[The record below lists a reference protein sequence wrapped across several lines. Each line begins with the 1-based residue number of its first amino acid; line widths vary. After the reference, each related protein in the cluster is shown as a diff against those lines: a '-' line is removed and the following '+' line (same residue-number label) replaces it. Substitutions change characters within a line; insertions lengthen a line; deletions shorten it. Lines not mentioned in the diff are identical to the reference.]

1 MNQHL
6 DAALNLTKGSTI
18 WLSHMSEKSVWLFI
32 FILLYA
38 AYCFFWGVRGSR
50 YNSDNPENYY
60 LANRSISSWVFFF
73 AATAATFA
81 GLTVISQASL
91 IYHDGFQYVGTAF
104 IAITVP
110 LGSIFFFKRQW
121 MLSRKFGYITPGEM
135 YYDYYKSNAIRIIS
149 VLVTFFFAVP
159 LLAVLFGATGY
170 LVNILTGEYV
180 SRELGMWVISTIV
193 LFYVTRGG
201 FKSIFSVGVVQSWL
215 YFLTV
220 IILGLITYSLIGDF
234 ESFGKS
240 LAKIAS
246 SKVSFWG
253 NTNGYGGGDYNG
265 YFALPGVIQWVA
277 GLGKNEAI
285 GGPWT
290 AMMIFTFT
298 ISFMG
303 IILSPSF
310 SMLSYTAKHPKVFSY
325 YQIWGSAVVV
335 GLLLFIFTT
344 FQGIGASLLG
354 ANAEINSS
362 GLSIDKLL
370 PEISNNDH
378 SSIVYHI
385 MNLMDNHA
393 LWLTGLL
400 AVGLIAALQSTAASL
415 LMTSGSIITRD
426 FYKAYVDQNM
436 NWEKERRAARIIMML
451 IFLASLYLAT
461 FAKPAM
467 IIFSGISISIAFQF
481 LIVLLGLVWFPWI
494 TRGAAISGIIIGII
508 IVILTETIGQQI
520 SGNRL
525 PWGRWPLTIHSG
537 VWGLLF
543 NVFIC
548 FSVSAF
554 SSIIKMDND
563 RDYRQKFHNFLDENM
578 GLHPSRTKLR
588 SFAYVI
594 ALIWLFFG
602 VGPGQVLGNNFFG
615 APDAG
620 YDSWI
625 LKIPSLWGYQLIW
638 WFFGIGLIWFLASKM
653 DLSTLPNRPIQSGD
667 LYKNPDEVSGEKNY
681 LDNLGTG
688 YGWIL
693 ILIGLAIFSIIFYV
707 YYV

>member
-1 MNQHL
+1 
-6 DAALNLTKGSTI
+6 
-18 WLSHMSEKSVWLFI
+18 MSEKSVWLFL

-38 AYCFFWGVRGSR
+38 AFCFFWGVRGSKF
-50 YNSDNPENYY
+50 NSENPDKYY
-60 LANRSISSWVFFF
+60 LADKKVSSWVFFF

-81 GLTVISQASL
+81 GLTIISQSSL
-91 IYHDGFQYVGTAF
+91 IFNDGFQYVGTAF

-110 LGSIFFFKRQW
+110 LGSLFFFKRQW

-135 YYDYYKSNAIRIIS
+135 YFDYYKSDTLRIIT
-149 VLVTFFFAVP
+149 VLVTFFVAIP
-159 LLAVLFGATGY
+159 LLAVFFGATGF
-170 LVNILTGEYV
+170 LVNVLSDGYI
-180 SRELGMWVISTIV
+180 SRDLGMWVISTIV

-201 FKSIFSVGVVQSWL
+201 FKSVVSVGVVQSWL
-215 YFLTV
+215 YFITV
-220 IILGLITYSLIGDF
+220 IILGLIIYYFVGNF
-234 ESFGKS
+234 EIFGQALSK
-240 LAKIAS
+240 LAS
-246 SKVSFWG
+246 SSISNWG

-265 YFALPGVIQWVA
+265 YFALPGVIQWVG
-277 GLGKNEAI
+277 GLGKNSAV

-298 ISFMG
+298 LSFMG
-303 IILSPSF
+303 VVLSPSF
-310 SMLSYTAKHPKVFSY
+310 SMWSYSAKHPKVFSY
-325 YQIWGSAVVV
+325 YQVWGSAVAI
-335 GLLLFIFTT
+335 GFILFIFSTY
-344 FQGIGASLLG
+344 QGIGASLLG
-354 ANAEINSS
+354 ANSEINNS
-362 GLSIDKLL
+362 GLSINTVL
-370 PEISNNDH
+370 PELSQKDH
-378 SSIVYHI
+378 TLLIYNI
-385 MNLMDNHA
+385 INLMDNSA

-400 AVGLIAALQSTAASL
+400 AVGVIAAIQSTSAAF

-426 FYKAYVDQNM
+426 LYKTYVNK
-436 NWEKERRAARIIMML
+436 NITWKNELVAVRLITML

-467 IIFSGISISIAFQF
+467 VIFSGISISIAFQF

-537 VWGLLF
+537 VWGLIF

-554 SSIIKMDND
+554 SALAKIDMD
-563 RDYRQKFHNFLDENM
+563 REHRQKFHDFLNDHM

-602 VGPGQVLGNNFFG
+602 AGPGQVLGNNFFG
-615 APDAG
+615 DPGGG
-620 YDSWI
+620 YEAWI
-625 LKIPSLWGYQLIW
+625 LKIPSIWGYQLIW

-653 DLSTLPNRPIQSGD
+653 DLSTLPNRPIQAND
-667 LYKNPDEVSGEKNY
+667 LHKQPDEVIGEVNY
-681 LDNLGTG
+681 IDKLGTG

-693 ILIGLAIFSIIFYV
+693 ILIGIAILTIIFYV
-707 YYV
+707 YFV

>member
-1 MNQHL
+1 
-6 DAALNLTKGSTI
+6 
-18 WLSHMSEKSVWLFI
+18 MSEKSVWLFI

-135 YYDYYKSNAIRIIS
+135 YYDYYKSDAIRIIS

-180 SRELGMWVISTIV
+180 SRELGMWVISTII

-362 GLSIDKLL
+362 GFSIDKLL
-370 PEISNNDH
+370 PEISNSDH

-385 MNLMDNHA
+385 MNLMDKHA

-554 SSIIKMDND
+554 SSIIKMDDD
-563 RDYRQKFHNFLDENM
+563 RDYRQKFHNFLNENM

-667 LYKNPDEVSGEKNY
+667 LYKNPDEVSEEKNY

>member
-1 MNQHL
+1 
-6 DAALNLTKGSTI
+6 
-18 WLSHMSEKSVWLFI
+18 MSEKSVWLFL

-38 AYCFFWGVRGSR
+38 AFCFFWGVRGSKF
-50 YNSDNPENYY
+50 NSENPQKYY
-60 LANRSISSWVFFF
+60 LADKNVSSWVFFF

-81 GLTVISQASL
+81 GLTIISQTSL
-91 IYHDGFQYVGTAF
+91 IYNDGFQYVGTAF

-135 YYDYYKSNAIRIIS
+135 YYDYYKSDTLRIIT
-149 VLVTFFFAVP
+149 VLVTFFVAIP
-159 LLAVLFGATGY
+159 LLAVFFGATGF
-170 LVNILTGEYV
+170 LVNILSDGYI
-180 SRELGMWVISTIV
+180 SRDLGMWVISTIV

-201 FKSIFSVGVVQSWL
+201 FKSVVSVGVVQSWL

-220 IILGLITYSLIGDF
+220 IILGLIIYFFVGNF
-234 ESFGKS
+234 ETFGRALS
-240 LAKIAS
+240 KIATTPIS
-246 SKVSFWG
+246 NWG
-253 NTNGYGGGDYNG
+253 NTQGYGGGDFNG

-277 GLGKNEAI
+277 GLGKNPAV

-290 AMMIFTFT
+290 AMMIFTFA

-303 IILSPSF
+303 VVLSPSF
-310 SMLSYTAKHPKVFSY
+310 SMWSYTAKHPKVFSY

-335 GLLLFIFTT
+335 GILLFVFATY
-344 FQGIGASLLG
+344 QGVGASLLG
-354 ANAEINSS
+354 ANSEINSS
-362 GLSIDKLL
+362 GLSINKIL
-370 PEISNNDH
+370 PEVSSEDH
-378 SSIVYHI
+378 SLLIYQI
-385 MNLMDNHA
+385 INLMDNSA
-393 LWLTGLL
+393 LWVTGLL
-400 AVGLIAALQSTAASL
+400 AVGIIAAIQSTAAAFL
-415 LMTSGSIITRD
+415 ITSGGIITRD
-426 FYKAYVDQNM
+426 LYKTYVNK
-436 NWEKERRAARIIMML
+436 NISWENELVAVRIITML
-451 IFLASLYLAT
+451 IFLAALYLAT

-467 IIFSGISISIAFQF
+467 VIFSGISISIAFQF
-481 LIVLLGLVWFPWI
+481 LIVLLGLIWFPWI

-554 SSIIKMDND
+554 SSLTKIDSD
-563 RDYRQKFHNFLDENM
+563 RNHRQKYHDFLNDHM

-602 VGPGQVLGNNFFG
+602 AGPGQVLGNSFFG
-615 APDAG
+615 EPSAG
-620 YDSWI
+620 YEEWI

-653 DLSTLPNRPIQSGD
+653 DLSTLPNKPIQAND
-667 LYKNPDEVSGEKNY
+667 LYKSPDEISGEVNY
-681 LDNLGTG
+681 IDKLGTG

-693 ILIGLAIFSIIFYV
+693 ILIGMAIFAIIFYV
-707 YYV
+707 YFV

>member
-81 GLTVISQASL
+81 GLTVISQTSL

-135 YYDYYKSNAIRIIS
+135 YYDYYKSDAIRIIS

-378 SSIVYHI
+378 SSIIYHI

-436 NWEKERRAARIIMML
+436 NWEKERRAAQIIMML

>member
-1 MNQHL
+1 
-6 DAALNLTKGSTI
+6 
-18 WLSHMSEKSVWLFI
+18 MSEKSVWLFL

-38 AYCFFWGVRGSR
+38 AFCFFWGVRGSKF
-50 YNSDNPENYY
+50 NSENPDKYY
-60 LANRSISSWVFFF
+60 LADKKVSSWVFFF
-73 AATAATFA
+73 AATTATFA
-81 GLTVISQASL
+81 GLTIISQSSL
-91 IYHDGFQYVGTAF
+91 IFNDGFQYVGTAF

-110 LGSIFFFKRQW
+110 LGSLFFFKRQW

-135 YYDYYKSNAIRIIS
+135 YFDYYKSDTLRIIT
-149 VLVTFFFAVP
+149 VLVTFFVAIP
-159 LLAVLFGATGY
+159 LLAVFFGATGF
-170 LVNILTGEYV
+170 LVNVLSDGYI
-180 SRELGMWVISTIV
+180 SRDLGMWVISTIV

-201 FKSIFSVGVVQSWL
+201 FKSVVSVGVVQSWL
-215 YFLTV
+215 YFITV
-220 IILGLITYSLIGDF
+220 IILGLIIYYFVGNF
-234 ESFGKS
+234 EVFGQALSK
-240 LAKIAS
+240 LAS
-246 SKVSFWG
+246 SSISNWG

-265 YFALPGVIQWVA
+265 YFALPGVIQWVG
-277 GLGKNEAI
+277 GLGKNSAV

-298 ISFMG
+298 LSFMG
-303 IILSPSF
+303 VVLSPSF
-310 SMLSYTAKHPKVFSY
+310 SMWSYSAKHPKVFSY
-325 YQIWGSAVVV
+325 YQVWGSAVAI
-335 GLLLFIFTT
+335 GFILFIFSTY
-344 FQGIGASLLG
+344 QGIGASLLG
-354 ANAEINSS
+354 ANSEINNS
-362 GLSIDKLL
+362 GLSINTVL
-370 PEISNNDH
+370 PELSQKNHTLLIYN
-378 SSIVYHI
+378 IV
-385 MNLMDNHA
+385 NLMDNSA

-400 AVGLIAALQSTAASL
+400 AVGVIAAIQSTSAAF

-426 FYKAYVDQNM
+426 LYKTYVNK
-436 NWEKERRAARIIMML
+436 NITWKNELVAVRLITML

-467 IIFSGISISIAFQF
+467 VIFSGISISIAFQF

-537 VWGLLF
+537 VWGLIF

-554 SSIIKMDND
+554 SVLAKIDTD
-563 RDYRQKFHNFLDENM
+563 REHRQKFHDFLNDHM

-602 VGPGQVLGNNFFG
+602 AGPGQVLGNNFFG
-615 APDAG
+615 DPGGG
-620 YDSWI
+620 YEAWI
-625 LKIPSLWGYQLIW
+625 LKIPSIWGYQLIW

-653 DLSTLPNRPIQSGD
+653 DLSTLPNRPIQAND
-667 LYKNPDEVSGEKNY
+667 LHKQPDEVLGEVNY
-681 LDNLGTG
+681 IDKLGTG

-693 ILIGLAIFSIIFYV
+693 ILIGIAIFTIIFYV
-707 YYV
+707 YFV

>member
-1 MNQHL
+1 
-6 DAALNLTKGSTI
+6 
-18 WLSHMSEKSVWLFI
+18 MSEKSVWLFI

-60 LANRSISSWVFFF
+60 LANRNISSWVFFF

-81 GLTVISQASL
+81 GLTVVSQTSL

-135 YYDYYKSNAIRIIS
+135 YYDYYQSDTIRIIS

-220 IILGLITYSLIGDF
+220 IILGLITYSFIGDI
-234 ESFGKS
+234 EIFGKS

-246 SKVSFWG
+246 SKISFWG
-253 NTNGYGGGDYNG
+253 NTNGYGGGDYNS

-277 GLGKNEAI
+277 GLGKNEAV

-354 ANAEINSS
+354 ANAEVNSN
-362 GLSIDKLL
+362 GFSIDKLL
-370 PEISNNDH
+370 PVISNSDH

-426 FYKAYVDQNM
+426 FYKAYVNQNM
-436 NWEKERRAARIIMML
+436 SWEKERRAARIIMML
-451 IFLASLYLAT
+451 IFLGSLYLAT

-537 VWGLLF
+537 IWGLLF

-554 SSIIKMDND
+554 SSIIKIDND
-563 RDYRQKFHNFLDENM
+563 RDYRQKFHNFLNENM

-594 ALIWLFFG
+594 TLIWLFFG

-667 LYKNPDEVSGEKNY
+667 LYKHPDEVSGEKNY

>member
-1 MNQHL
+1 
-6 DAALNLTKGSTI
+6 
-18 WLSHMSEKSVWLFI
+18 MSEKSVWLFL

-38 AYCFFWGVRGSR
+38 AFCFFWGVRGSKF
-50 YNSDNPENYY
+50 NSENPQKYY
-60 LANRSISSWVFFF
+60 LADKNVSSWVFFF

-81 GLTVISQASL
+81 GLTIISQTSL
-91 IYHDGFQYVGTAF
+91 IYNDGFQYVGTAF

-135 YYDYYKSNAIRIIS
+135 YYDYYKSDTLRIIT
-149 VLVTFFFAVP
+149 VLVTFFVAIP
-159 LLAVLFGATGY
+159 LLAVFFGATGF
-170 LVNILTGEYV
+170 LVNILSDGYI
-180 SRELGMWVISTIV
+180 SRDLGMWVISTIV

-201 FKSIFSVGVVQSWL
+201 FKSVVSVGVVQSWL

-220 IILGLITYSLIGDF
+220 IILGLIIYFFVGNF
-234 ESFGKS
+234 ETFGRALS
-240 LAKIAS
+240 KIATTPIS
-246 SKVSFWG
+246 NWG
-253 NTNGYGGGDYNG
+253 NTQGYGGGDFNG

-277 GLGKNEAI
+277 GLGKNPAV

-290 AMMIFTFT
+290 AMMIFTFA

-303 IILSPSF
+303 VVLSPSF
-310 SMLSYTAKHPKVFSY
+310 SMWSYTAKHPKVFSY

-335 GLLLFIFTT
+335 GILLFVFATY
-344 FQGIGASLLG
+344 QGVGASLLG
-354 ANAEINSS
+354 ANSEINSS
-362 GLSIDKLL
+362 GLSINKIL
-370 PEISNNDH
+370 PEVSSEDH
-378 SSIVYHI
+378 SLLIYQI
-385 MNLMDNHA
+385 INLMDNSA
-393 LWLTGLL
+393 LWVTGLL
-400 AVGLIAALQSTAASL
+400 AVGVIAAIQSTAAAFL
-415 LMTSGSIITRD
+415 ITSGGIITRD
-426 FYKAYVDQNM
+426 LYKTYVNK
-436 NWEKERRAARIIMML
+436 NISWENELVAVRIITML
-451 IFLASLYLAT
+451 IFLAALYLAT

-467 IIFSGISISIAFQF
+467 VIFSGISISIAFQF
-481 LIVLLGLVWFPWI
+481 LIVLLGLIWFPWI

-554 SSIIKMDND
+554 SSLTKIDSD
-563 RDYRQKFHNFLDENM
+563 RNHRQKYHDFLNDHM

-602 VGPGQVLGNNFFG
+602 AGPGQVLGNSFFG
-615 APDAG
+615 EPSAG
-620 YDSWI
+620 YEEWI

-653 DLSTLPNRPIQSGD
+653 DLSTLPNKPIQAND
-667 LYKNPDEVSGEKNY
+667 LYKSPDEISGEVNY
-681 LDNLGTG
+681 IDKLGTG

-693 ILIGLAIFSIIFYV
+693 ILIGIAIFAIIFYV
-707 YYV
+707 YFV

>member
-1 MNQHL
+1 
-6 DAALNLTKGSTI
+6 
-18 WLSHMSEKSVWLFI
+18 MSEKSVWLFL

-38 AYCFFWGVRGSR
+38 AFCFFWGVRGSKF
-50 YNSDNPENYY
+50 NPEDPQKYY
-60 LANRSISSWVFFF
+60 LADKNVSSWVFFF
-73 AATAATFA
+73 AATTATFA
-81 GLTVISQASL
+81 GLTIISQTSL
-91 IYHDGFQYVGTAF
+91 IYNDGFQYVGTAF

-135 YYDYYKSNAIRIIS
+135 YYDYYKSDTLRIIT
-149 VLVTFFFAVP
+149 VLVTFFVAIP
-159 LLAVLFGATGY
+159 LLAVFFGATGF
-170 LVNILTGEYV
+170 LVNILSDGYI
-180 SRELGMWVISTIV
+180 SRDLGMWVISTIV

-201 FKSIFSVGVVQSWL
+201 FKSVVSVGVVQSWL

-220 IILGLITYSLIGDF
+220 IVLGLIIYFFVGNF
-234 ESFGKS
+234 ETFGRALS
-240 LAKIAS
+240 KIATTPIS
-246 SKVSFWG
+246 NWG
-253 NTNGYGGGDYNG
+253 NTQGYGGGDFNG

-277 GLGKNEAI
+277 GLGKNPAV

-290 AMMIFTFT
+290 AMMIFTFA

-303 IILSPSF
+303 VVLSPSF
-310 SMLSYTAKHPKVFSY
+310 SMWSYTAKHPKVFSY

-335 GLLLFIFTT
+335 GILLFVFATY
-344 FQGIGASLLG
+344 QGIGASLLG
-354 ANAEINSS
+354 ANSEINSS
-362 GLSIDKLL
+362 GLSINKIL
-370 PEISNNDH
+370 PEVSSEDH
-378 SSIVYHI
+378 SLLIYQI
-385 MNLMDNHA
+385 INLMDNSA
-393 LWLTGLL
+393 LWVTGLL
-400 AVGLIAALQSTAASL
+400 AVGVIAAIQSTAAAFL
-415 LMTSGSIITRD
+415 ITSGGIITRD
-426 FYKAYVDQNM
+426 LYKTYVNK
-436 NWEKERRAARIIMML
+436 NISWENQLVAVRIITML
-451 IFLASLYLAT
+451 IFLAALYLAT

-467 IIFSGISISIAFQF
+467 VIFSGISISIAFQF
-481 LIVLLGLVWFPWI
+481 LIVLLGLIWFPWI

-554 SSIIKMDND
+554 SSLTKIDSD
-563 RDYRQKFHNFLDENM
+563 RNHRQKYHDFLNDHM

-602 VGPGQVLGNNFFG
+602 AGPGQVLGNSFFG
-615 APDAG
+615 EPSAG
-620 YDSWI
+620 YEEWI

-653 DLSTLPNRPIQSGD
+653 DLSTLPNKPIQAND
-667 LYKNPDEVSGEKNY
+667 LYKTPDEISGEINY
-681 LDNLGTG
+681 IDKLGTG

-693 ILIGLAIFSIIFYV
+693 ILIGMAIFAIIFYV
-707 YYV
+707 YFV

>member
-1 MNQHL
+1 
-6 DAALNLTKGSTI
+6 
-18 WLSHMSEKSVWLFI
+18 MSEKSVWLFI

-135 YYDYYKSNAIRIIS
+135 YYDYYKSDAIRIIS

-180 SRELGMWVISTIV
+180 SRELGMWVISTII

-362 GLSIDKLL
+362 GFFIDKLL
-370 PEISNNDH
+370 PEISNSDH

-393 LWLTGLL
+393 LWLTSLL

-554 SSIIKMDND
+554 SSIIKMDDD
-563 RDYRQKFHNFLDENM
+563 REYRQKFHNFLDENM

>member
-1 MNQHL
+1 
-6 DAALNLTKGSTI
+6 
-18 WLSHMSEKSVWLFI
+18 MSEKSVWLFL

-38 AYCFFWGVRGSR
+38 AFCFFWGVRGSKF
-50 YNSDNPENYY
+50 NSENPDKYY
-60 LANRSISSWVFFF
+60 LADKKVSSWVFFF

-81 GLTVISQASL
+81 GLTIISQSSL
-91 IYHDGFQYVGTAF
+91 IFNDGFQYVGTAF

-110 LGSIFFFKRQW
+110 LGSLFFFKRQW

-135 YYDYYKSNAIRIIS
+135 YFDYYKSDTLRIIT
-149 VLVTFFFAVP
+149 VLVTFFVAIP
-159 LLAVLFGATGY
+159 LLAVFFGATGF
-170 LVNILTGEYV
+170 LVNVLSDGYI
-180 SRELGMWVISTIV
+180 SRDLGMWVISTIV

-201 FKSIFSVGVVQSWL
+201 FKSVVSVGVVQSWL
-215 YFLTV
+215 YFITV
-220 IILGLITYSLIGDF
+220 IILGLIIYYFVGNF
-234 ESFGKS
+234 EIFGQALSK
-240 LAKIAS
+240 LAS
-246 SKVSFWG
+246 SSISNWG

-265 YFALPGVIQWVA
+265 YFALPGVIQWVG
-277 GLGKNEAI
+277 GLGKNSAV

-298 ISFMG
+298 LSFMG
-303 IILSPSF
+303 VVLSPSF
-310 SMLSYTAKHPKVFSY
+310 SMWSYSAKHPKVFSY
-325 YQIWGSAVVV
+325 YQVWGSAVAI
-335 GLLLFIFTT
+335 GFILFIFSTY
-344 FQGIGASLLG
+344 QGIGASLLG
-354 ANAEINSS
+354 ANSEINNS
-362 GLSIDKLL
+362 GLSINTVL
-370 PEISNNDH
+370 PELSQKDH
-378 SSIVYHI
+378 TLLIYNI
-385 MNLMDNHA
+385 INLMDNSA

-400 AVGLIAALQSTAASL
+400 AVGVIAAIQSTSAAF

-426 FYKAYVDQNM
+426 LYKTYVNK
-436 NWEKERRAARIIMML
+436 NITWKNELVAVRLITML

-467 IIFSGISISIAFQF
+467 VIFSGISISIAFQF

-494 TRGAAISGIIIGII
+494 TRGAAISGLIIGII

-537 VWGLLF
+537 VWGLIF

-554 SSIIKMDND
+554 SALAKIDMD
-563 RDYRQKFHNFLDENM
+563 REHRQKFHDFLNDHM

-602 VGPGQVLGNNFFG
+602 AGPGQVLGNNFFG
-615 APDAG
+615 DPGGG
-620 YDSWI
+620 YEAWI
-625 LKIPSLWGYQLIW
+625 LKIPSIWGYQLIW

-653 DLSTLPNRPIQSGD
+653 DLSTLPNRPIQAND
-667 LYKNPDEVSGEKNY
+667 LHKQPDEVLGEVNY
-681 LDNLGTG
+681 IDKLGTG

-693 ILIGLAIFSIIFYV
+693 ILIGIAILTIIFYV
-707 YYV
+707 YFV

>member
-1 MNQHL
+1 
-6 DAALNLTKGSTI
+6 
-18 WLSHMSEKSVWLFI
+18 MSEKSVWLFL

-38 AYCFFWGVRGSR
+38 AFCFFWGVRGSKF
-50 YNSDNPENYY
+50 NSENPDKYY
-60 LANRSISSWVFFF
+60 LADKKVSSWVFFF

-81 GLTVISQASL
+81 GLTIISQSSL
-91 IYHDGFQYVGTAF
+91 IFNDGFQYVGTAF

-110 LGSIFFFKRQW
+110 LGSLFFFKRQW

-135 YYDYYKSNAIRIIS
+135 YFDYYKSDTLRIIT
-149 VLVTFFFAVP
+149 VLVTFFVAIP
-159 LLAVLFGATGY
+159 LLAVFFGATGF
-170 LVNILTGEYV
+170 LVNVLSDGYI
-180 SRELGMWVISTIV
+180 SRDLGMWVISTIV

-201 FKSIFSVGVVQSWL
+201 FKSVVSVGVVQSWL
-215 YFLTV
+215 YFITV
-220 IILGLITYSLIGDF
+220 IILGLIIYYFVGNF
-234 ESFGKS
+234 EIFGQALSK
-240 LAKIAS
+240 LAS
-246 SKVSFWG
+246 SSISNWG
-253 NTNGYGGGDYNG
+253 NTNGYGAGDYNG
-265 YFALPGVIQWVA
+265 YFALPGVIQWVG
-277 GLGKNEAI
+277 GLGKNSAV

-298 ISFMG
+298 LSFMG
-303 IILSPSF
+303 VVLSPSF
-310 SMLSYTAKHPKVFSY
+310 SMWSYSAKHPKVFSY
-325 YQIWGSAVVV
+325 YQVWGSAVAI
-335 GLLLFIFTT
+335 GFILFIFSTY
-344 FQGIGASLLG
+344 QGIGASLLG
-354 ANAEINSS
+354 ANSEINNS
-362 GLSIDKLL
+362 GLSINTVL
-370 PEISNNDH
+370 PELSQKDH
-378 SSIVYHI
+378 TLLIYNI
-385 MNLMDNHA
+385 INLMDNSA

-400 AVGLIAALQSTAASL
+400 AVGVIAAIQSTSAAF

-426 FYKAYVDQNM
+426 LYKTYVNK
-436 NWEKERRAARIIMML
+436 NITWKNELVAVRLITML

-467 IIFSGISISIAFQF
+467 VIFSGISISIAFQF

-537 VWGLLF
+537 VWGLIF

-554 SSIIKMDND
+554 SALAKIDMD
-563 RDYRQKFHNFLDENM
+563 REHRQKFHDFLNDHM

-602 VGPGQVLGNNFFG
+602 AGPGQVLGNNFFG
-615 APDAG
+615 DPGGG
-620 YDSWI
+620 YEAWI
-625 LKIPSLWGYQLIW
+625 LKIPSIWGYQLIW

-653 DLSTLPNRPIQSGD
+653 DLSTLPNRPIQAND
-667 LYKNPDEVSGEKNY
+667 LHKQPDEVLGEVNY
-681 LDNLGTG
+681 IDKLGTG

-693 ILIGLAIFSIIFYV
+693 ILIGIAILTIIFYV
-707 YYV
+707 YFV

>member
-1 MNQHL
+1 
-6 DAALNLTKGSTI
+6 
-18 WLSHMSEKSVWLFI
+18 MSEKAVWLFL

-38 AYCFFWGVRGSR
+38 AFCFFWGVRGSR
-50 YNSDNPENYY
+50 YNSENPQKYY
-60 LANRSISSWVFFF
+60 LADRNVSSWVFFF

-91 IYHDGFQYVGTAF
+91 IFNDGFQYVGTAF

-135 YYDYYKSNAIRIIS
+135 YYDYYKSDTLRIIT
-149 VLVTFFFAVP
+149 VLVTFFVAIP
-159 LLAVLFGATGY
+159 LLAVFFGATGF
-170 LVNILTGEYV
+170 LVNILSDGYI
-180 SRELGMWVISTIV
+180 SRDLGMWVISTIV

-201 FKSIFSVGVVQSWL
+201 FKSVVSVGVVQSWL

-220 IILGLITYSLIGDF
+220 IILGLIIYFFVGNF
-234 ESFGKS
+234 ETFGKTLS
-240 LAKIAS
+240 KIAS
-246 SKVSFWG
+246 TPISNWG
-253 NTNGYGGGDYNG
+253 NTQGYGGGDYNG

-277 GLGKNEAI
+277 GLGKNPAV

-290 AMMIFTFT
+290 AMMIFTFA

-303 IILSPSF
+303 VVLSPSF
-310 SMLSYTAKHPKVFSY
+310 SMWSYTAKHPKVFSY
-325 YQIWGSAVVV
+325 YQIWGSAVVI
-335 GLLLFIFTT
+335 GFLLFVFSTY
-344 FQGIGASLLG
+344 QGIGATLLG
-354 ANAEINSS
+354 ASS
-362 GLSIDKLL
+362 EVNNKGLSINTIL
-370 PEISNNDH
+370 PEVSTKDH
-378 SSIVYHI
+378 SLIIYHI
-385 MNLMDNHA
+385 INLMDNSA
-393 LWLTGLL
+393 LWVTGLL
-400 AVGLIAALQSTAASL
+400 AVGIIAAIQSTAAAF

-426 FYKAYVDQNM
+426 LYKTYVNK
-436 NWEKERRAARIIMML
+436 NITWTNELIAVRLITML
-451 IFLASLYLAT
+451 IFLAALYLAT

-467 IIFSGISISIAFQF
+467 VIFSGISISIAFQF

-494 TRGAAISGIIIGII
+494 TRGAAISGIIIGIF

-554 SSIIKMDND
+554 SSLTKIDSD
-563 RDYRQKFHNFLDENM
+563 RNHRQKFHDFLNDHM

-602 VGPGQVLGNNFFG
+602 AGPGQVLGNSFFG
-615 APDAG
+615 SPGAG
-620 YDSWI
+620 YEEWI

-638 WFFGIGLIWFLASKM
+638 WFFGIGLVWFLASQM
-653 DLSTLPNRPIQSGD
+653 DLSTLPNKPIQAND
-667 LYKNPDEVSGEKNY
+667 FHKKPDEVSGEINY
-681 LDNLGTG
+681 IDKLGTG

-693 ILIGLAIFSIIFYV
+693 ILIGMAIFAILFYV
-707 YYV
+707 YFV

>member
-1 MNQHL
+1 
-6 DAALNLTKGSTI
+6 
-18 WLSHMSEKSVWLFI
+18 MSEKFIWLFI

-38 AYCFFWGVRGSR
+38 SYCFFWGVRGSK
-50 YNSDNPENYY
+50 YNSDSPESYY
-60 LANRSISSWVFFF
+60 LANRNISSWVFFF

-81 GLTVISQASL
+81 GLTVISQTSL
-91 IYHDGFQYVGTAF
+91 IFHDGFQYVGTAF

-110 LGSIFFFKRQW
+110 LGGVFFFKRQW

-135 YYDYYKSNAIRIIS
+135 YYDYYKSNTIRVIS

-170 LVNILTGEYV
+170 LVSSLTGEYV
-180 SRELGMWVISTIV
+180 SRELGMWVISAII
-193 LFYVTRGG
+193 LFYVTMGG
-201 FKSIFSVGVVQSWL
+201 LKSVFSVGVVQSWL
-215 YFLTV
+215 YFLTI
-220 IILGLITYSLIGDF
+220 IILGLITYSFIGDI
-234 ESFGKS
+234 EIFGKS
-240 LAKIAS
+240 LARIAS
-246 SKVSFWG
+246 SNISFWG

-277 GLGKNEAI
+277 GLGKNEAV

-303 IILSPSF
+303 VILSPSF
-310 SMLSYTAKHPKVFSY
+310 TMLSYTAKHPKAFSY

-335 GLLLFIFTT
+335 GLLLFIFST

-354 ANAEINSS
+354 ANAEINSN
-362 GLSIDKLL
+362 GFSINRLL
-370 PEISNNDH
+370 PEISNKDH
-378 SSIVYHI
+378 ASIIYHI
-385 MNLMDNHA
+385 ISLMDKHA

-400 AVGLIAALQSTAASL
+400 GVGLIAALQVTSAAL

-426 FYKAYVDQNM
+426 FYKAYVDKDNS
-436 NWEKERRAARIIMML
+436 WKKERRIARIIMLL

-467 IIFSGISISIAFQF
+467 IIFSGISIAIAFQF

-494 TRGAAISGIIIGII
+494 TRGAAISGVIIGII

-525 PWGRWPLTIHSG
+525 PWGRWPFTIHSG
-537 VWGLLF
+537 VWGLMF

-554 SSIIKMDND
+554 SSIIKIDND
-563 RDYRQKFHNFLDENM
+563 RDHRQTFHDFLNEHM

-588 SFAYVI
+588 SLAYVI

-602 VGPGQVLGNNFFG
+602 VGPGQILGNSFFG
-615 APDAG
+615 SPDSG
-620 YDSWI
+620 YESWI
-625 LKIPSLWGYQLIW
+625 LKIPSIWGYQLIW
-638 WFFGIGLIWFLASKM
+638 WFFGIGLIWFLSSKM
-653 DLSTLPNRPIQSGD
+653 DLSTLPNKPIQAGD
-667 LYKNPDEVSGEKNY
+667 LHKHPDVVSGENNY

-693 ILIGLAIFSIIFYV
+693 ILIGTAIFSIIFYI
-707 YYV
+707 YYA

>member
-1 MNQHL
+1 
-6 DAALNLTKGSTI
+6 
-18 WLSHMSEKSVWLFI
+18 MSEKSVWLFL

-38 AYCFFWGVRGSR
+38 AFCFFWGVRGSKF
-50 YNSDNPENYY
+50 NSENPQKYY
-60 LANRSISSWVFFF
+60 LADKNVSSWVFFF

-81 GLTVISQASL
+81 GLTIISQTSL
-91 IYHDGFQYVGTAF
+91 IYNDGFQYVGTAF

-135 YYDYYKSNAIRIIS
+135 YYDYYKSDTLRIIT
-149 VLVTFFFAVP
+149 VLVTFFVAIP
-159 LLAVLFGATGY
+159 LLAVFFGATGF
-170 LVNILTGEYV
+170 LVNILSDGYI
-180 SRELGMWVISTIV
+180 SRDLGMWVISTIV

-201 FKSIFSVGVVQSWL
+201 FKSVVSVGVVQSWL

-220 IILGLITYSLIGDF
+220 IILGLIIYFFVGNF
-234 ESFGKS
+234 ETFGRALS
-240 LAKIAS
+240 KIATTPIS
-246 SKVSFWG
+246 NWG
-253 NTNGYGGGDYNG
+253 NTQGYGGGDFNG

-277 GLGKNEAI
+277 GLGKNPAV

-290 AMMIFTFT
+290 AMMIFTFA

-303 IILSPSF
+303 VVLSPSF
-310 SMLSYTAKHPKVFSY
+310 SMWSYTAKHPKVFSY

-335 GLLLFIFTT
+335 GILLFVFATY
-344 FQGIGASLLG
+344 QGVGASLLG
-354 ANAEINSS
+354 ANSEINSS
-362 GLSIDKLL
+362 GLSINKIL
-370 PEISNNDH
+370 PEVSSEDH
-378 SSIVYHI
+378 SLLIYQI
-385 MNLMDNHA
+385 INLMDNSA
-393 LWLTGLL
+393 LWVTGLL
-400 AVGLIAALQSTAASL
+400 AVGVIAAIQSTAAAFL
-415 LMTSGSIITRD
+415 ITSGGIITRD
-426 FYKAYVDQNM
+426 LYKTYVNK
-436 NWEKERRAARIIMML
+436 NISWENELVAVRIITML
-451 IFLASLYLAT
+451 IFLAALYLAT

-467 IIFSGISISIAFQF
+467 VIFSGISISIAFQF
-481 LIVLLGLVWFPWI
+481 LIVLLGLIWFPWI

-554 SSIIKMDND
+554 SSLTKIDSD
-563 RDYRQKFHNFLDENM
+563 RNHRQKYHDFLNDHM

-602 VGPGQVLGNNFFG
+602 AGPGQVLGNSFFG
-615 APDAG
+615 EPSAG
-620 YDSWI
+620 YEEWI

-653 DLSTLPNRPIQSGD
+653 DLSTLPNKPIQAND
-667 LYKNPDEVSGEKNY
+667 LYKSPDEISGEVNY
-681 LDNLGTG
+681 IDKLGTG

-693 ILIGLAIFSIIFYV
+693 ILIGMSIFAIIFYV
-707 YYV
+707 YFV

>member
-1 MNQHL
+1 
-6 DAALNLTKGSTI
+6 
-18 WLSHMSEKSVWLFI
+18 MSEKSVWLFL

-38 AYCFFWGVRGSR
+38 AFCFFWGVRGSKF
-50 YNSDNPENYY
+50 NSENPQKYY
-60 LANRSISSWVFFF
+60 LADKNVSSWVFFF

-81 GLTVISQASL
+81 GLTIISQTSL
-91 IYHDGFQYVGTAF
+91 IYNDGFQYVGTAF

-135 YYDYYKSNAIRIIS
+135 YYDYYKSDTLRIIT
-149 VLVTFFFAVP
+149 VLVTFFVAIP
-159 LLAVLFGATGY
+159 LLAVFFGATGF
-170 LVNILTGEYV
+170 LVNILSDGYI
-180 SRELGMWVISTIV
+180 SRDLGMWVISTIV

-201 FKSIFSVGVVQSWL
+201 FKSVVSVGVVQSWL

-220 IILGLITYSLIGDF
+220 IILGLIIYFFVGNF
-234 ESFGKS
+234 ETFGRALS
-240 LAKIAS
+240 KIATTPIS
-246 SKVSFWG
+246 NWG
-253 NTNGYGGGDYNG
+253 NTQGYGGGDFNG

-277 GLGKNEAI
+277 GLGKNPAV

-290 AMMIFTFT
+290 AMMIFTFA

-303 IILSPSF
+303 VVLSPSF
-310 SMLSYTAKHPKVFSY
+310 SMWSYTAKHPKVFSY

-335 GLLLFIFTT
+335 GILLFVFATY
-344 FQGIGASLLG
+344 QGVGASLLG
-354 ANAEINSS
+354 ANSEINSS
-362 GLSIDKLL
+362 GLSINKIL
-370 PEISNNDH
+370 PEVSSEDH
-378 SSIVYHI
+378 SLLIYQI
-385 MNLMDNHA
+385 INLMDNSA
-393 LWLTGLL
+393 LWVTGLL
-400 AVGLIAALQSTAASL
+400 AVGVIAAIQSTAAAFL
-415 LMTSGSIITRD
+415 ITSGGIITRD
-426 FYKAYVDQNM
+426 LYKTYVNK
-436 NWEKERRAARIIMML
+436 NISWKNELVAVRIITML
-451 IFLASLYLAT
+451 IFLAALYLAT

-467 IIFSGISISIAFQF
+467 VIFSGISISIAFQF
-481 LIVLLGLVWFPWI
+481 LIVLLGLIWFPWI

-554 SSIIKMDND
+554 SSLTKIDSD
-563 RDYRQKFHNFLDENM
+563 RNHRQKYHDFLNDHM

-602 VGPGQVLGNNFFG
+602 AGPGQVLGNSFFG
-615 APDAG
+615 EPSAG
-620 YDSWI
+620 YEEWI

-653 DLSTLPNRPIQSGD
+653 DLSTLPNKPIQAND
-667 LYKNPDEVSGEKNY
+667 LYKSPDEISGEVNY
-681 LDNLGTG
+681 IDKLGTG

-693 ILIGLAIFSIIFYV
+693 ILIGMAIFAIIFYV
-707 YYV
+707 YFV

>member
-1 MNQHL
+1 
-6 DAALNLTKGSTI
+6 
-18 WLSHMSEKSVWLFI
+18 MSEKSVWLFI

-50 YNSDNPENYY
+50 YNSNNPENYY

-135 YYDYYKSNAIRIIS
+135 YYDYYKSDAIRIIS

-170 LVNILTGEYV
+170 LVNILTDEYV
-180 SRELGMWVISTIV
+180 SRELGMWVISTII

-362 GLSIDKLL
+362 GFSIDKLL
-370 PEISNNDH
+370 PEISNSDH

-554 SSIIKMDND
+554 SSIIKMDDD

>member
-1 MNQHL
+1 
-6 DAALNLTKGSTI
+6 
-18 WLSHMSEKSVWLFI
+18 MSEKSVWLFL

-38 AYCFFWGVRGSR
+38 AFCFFWGIRGSKF
-50 YNSDNPENYY
+50 NSENPDKYY
-60 LANRSISSWVFFF
+60 LADKKVSSWVFFF

-81 GLTVISQASL
+81 GLTIISQSSL
-91 IYHDGFQYVGTAF
+91 IFNDGFQYVGTAF

-110 LGSIFFFKRQW
+110 LGSLFFFKRQW
-121 MLSRKFGYITPGEM
+121 MLSRKYGYITPGEM
-135 YYDYYKSNAIRIIS
+135 YFDYYKSDTLRIIT
-149 VLVTFFFAVP
+149 VLVTFFIAIP
-159 LLAVLFGATGY
+159 LLAVFFGATGF
-170 LVNILTGEYV
+170 LVSVLSDGYV
-180 SRELGMWVISTIV
+180 LRDLGMWIISTIV

-201 FKSIFSVGVVQSWL
+201 FKSVVSVGVVQSWL

-220 IILGLITYSLIGDF
+220 IILGLIIYYFVGNF
-234 ESFGKS
+234 EIFGNALSK
-240 LAKIAS
+240 LASTSIS
-246 SKVSFWG
+246 NWG

-265 YFALPGVIQWVA
+265 YFALPGVIQWVG
-277 GLGKNEAI
+277 GLGKNSAV

-303 IILSPSF
+303 VVLSPSF
-310 SMLSYTAKHPKVFSY
+310 SMWSYSAKHPKVFSY
-325 YQIWGSAVVV
+325 YQVWGSAVAI
-335 GLLLFIFTT
+335 GFLLFIFSTY
-344 FQGIGASLLG
+344 QGIGASLLG
-354 ANAEINSS
+354 ANPEVNSN
-362 GLSIDKLL
+362 GLSINKIL
-370 PEISNNDH
+370 PELSQKDH
-378 SSIVYHI
+378 SLLIYNI
-385 MNLMDNHA
+385 INLMDNNA

-400 AVGLIAALQSTAASL
+400 AVGIIAAIQSTAAAF

-426 FYKAYVDQNM
+426 LYKTYVNK
-436 NWEKERRAARIIMML
+436 NITWKNELIAVRLFTML

-467 IIFSGISISIAFQF
+467 VIFSGISISIAFQF

-537 VWGLLF
+537 VWGLIF

-554 SSIIKMDND
+554 SALAKIDMD
-563 RDYRQKFHNFLDENM
+563 REHRQKFHDFLNDHM

-602 VGPGQVLGNNFFG
+602 AGPGQVLGNNFFG
-615 APDAG
+615 DPGGG
-620 YDSWI
+620 YEAWI
-625 LKIPSLWGYQLIW
+625 LKIPSIWGYQLIW

-653 DLSTLPNRPIQSGD
+653 DLSTLPNRPIQAND
-667 LYKNPDEVSGEKNY
+667 LHKQPDEVLGEVNY
-681 LDNLGTG
+681 IDKLGTG

-693 ILIGLAIFSIIFYV
+693 ILIGIAIFTIIFYV
-707 YYV
+707 YFV

>member
-1 MNQHL
+1 
-6 DAALNLTKGSTI
+6 
-18 WLSHMSEKSVWLFI
+18 MSEKSVWLFL

-38 AYCFFWGVRGSR
+38 AFCFFWGVRGSKF
-50 YNSDNPENYY
+50 NSENPDKYY
-60 LANRSISSWVFFF
+60 LADKKVSSWVFFF

-81 GLTVISQASL
+81 GLTIISQSSL
-91 IYHDGFQYVGTAF
+91 IFNDGFQYVGTAF

-110 LGSIFFFKRQW
+110 LGSLFFFKRQW

-135 YYDYYKSNAIRIIS
+135 YFDYYKSDTLRIIT
-149 VLVTFFFAVP
+149 VLVTFFVAIP
-159 LLAVLFGATGY
+159 LLAVFFGATGF
-170 LVNILTGEYV
+170 LVNVLSDGYI
-180 SRELGMWVISTIV
+180 SRDLGMWVISTIV

-201 FKSIFSVGVVQSWL
+201 FKSVVSVGVVQSWL
-215 YFLTV
+215 YFITV
-220 IILGLITYSLIGDF
+220 IILGLIIYYFVGNF
-234 ESFGKS
+234 EVFGQALSK
-240 LAKIAS
+240 LAS
-246 SKVSFWG
+246 SSISNWG

-265 YFALPGVIQWVA
+265 YFALPGVIQWVG
-277 GLGKNEAI
+277 GLGKNSAV

-298 ISFMG
+298 LSFMG
-303 IILSPSF
+303 VVLSPSF
-310 SMLSYTAKHPKVFSY
+310 SMWSYSAKHPKVFSY
-325 YQIWGSAVVV
+325 YQVWGSAVAI
-335 GLLLFIFTT
+335 GFILFIFSTY
-344 FQGIGASLLG
+344 QGIGASLLG
-354 ANAEINSS
+354 ANSEINNS
-362 GLSIDKLL
+362 GLSINTVL
-370 PEISNNDH
+370 PELSQKDH
-378 SSIVYHI
+378 TLLIYNI
-385 MNLMDNHA
+385 INLMDNSA

-400 AVGLIAALQSTAASL
+400 AVGVIAAIQSTSAAF

-426 FYKAYVDQNM
+426 LYKTYVNK
-436 NWEKERRAARIIMML
+436 NITWKNELVAVRLITML

-467 IIFSGISISIAFQF
+467 VIFSGISISIAFQF

-537 VWGLLF
+537 VWGLIF

-554 SSIIKMDND
+554 SALAKIDMD
-563 RDYRQKFHNFLDENM
+563 REHRQKFHDFLNDHM

-602 VGPGQVLGNNFFG
+602 AGPGQVLGNNFFG
-615 APDAG
+615 DPGGG
-620 YDSWI
+620 YEAWI
-625 LKIPSLWGYQLIW
+625 LKIPSIWGYQLIW

-653 DLSTLPNRPIQSGD
+653 DLSTLPNRPIQAHD
-667 LYKNPDEVSGEKNY
+667 LHKQPDEVLGEVNY
-681 LDNLGTG
+681 IDKLGTG

-693 ILIGLAIFSIIFYV
+693 ILIGIAIFTIIFYV
-707 YYV
+707 YFV

>member
-1 MNQHL
+1 
-6 DAALNLTKGSTI
+6 
-18 WLSHMSEKSVWLFI
+18 MSEKSVWLFI

-60 LANRSISSWVFFF
+60 LANRNISSWVFFF

-81 GLTVISQASL
+81 GLTVISQTSL

-135 YYDYYKSNAIRIIS
+135 YYDYYQSDTIRIIS

-220 IILGLITYSLIGDF
+220 IILGLITYSFIGDI
-234 ESFGKS
+234 EIFGKS

-246 SKVSFWG
+246 SKISFWG
-253 NTNGYGGGDYNG
+253 NTNGYGGGDYNS

-277 GLGKNEAI
+277 GLGKNEAV

-354 ANAEINSS
+354 ANAEVNSN
-362 GLSIDKLL
+362 GFSIDKLL
-370 PEISNNDH
+370 PEISNSDH

-426 FYKAYVDQNM
+426 FYKAYVNQNM
-436 NWEKERRAARIIMML
+436 SWEKERRAARIIMML
-451 IFLASLYLAT
+451 IFLGSLYLAT

-537 VWGLLF
+537 IWGLLF

-554 SSIIKMDND
+554 SSIIKIDND
-563 RDYRQKFHNFLDENM
+563 RDYRQKFHNFLNENM

-594 ALIWLFFG
+594 TLIWLFFG

-667 LYKNPDEVSGEKNY
+667 LYKHPDEVSGEKNY

>member
-1 MNQHL
+1 
-6 DAALNLTKGSTI
+6 
-18 WLSHMSEKSVWLFI
+18 MSEKSTWLFL

-38 AYCFFWGVRGSR
+38 AFCFFWGVRGSKF
-50 YNSDNPENYY
+50 NSGNPEKYY
-60 LANRSISSWVFFF
+60 LADRKVSSWVFFF
-73 AATAATFA
+73 AGTAATFA
-81 GLTVISQASL
+81 GFTIISQASL
-91 IYHDGFQYVGTAF
+91 IFNDGFQYVGTAF
-104 IAITVP
+104 IVITVP

-135 YYDYYKSNAIRIIS
+135 YHDYYRSDALRIIV
-149 VLVTFFFAVP
+149 VLVTFFVAIPLIAVF
-159 LLAVLFGATGY
+159 FGATGY
-170 LVNILTGEYV
+170 LVNIISDGYI
-180 SRELGMWVISTIV
+180 SRDLGMWVISTIV

-201 FKSIFSVGVVQSWL
+201 FKSVVSIGVVQSWL
-215 YFLTV
+215 YFATV
-220 IILGLITYSLIGDF
+220 IILGLIIYNLVGDF
-234 ESFGKS
+234 EIFGKALS
-240 LAKIAS
+240 KIAS
-246 SKVSFWG
+246 TSISNWG
-253 NTNGYGGGDYNG
+253 NTKGYGGGDYNG

-277 GLGKNEAI
+277 GLGKNTAV

-290 AMMIFTFT
+290 AMMIFTFV

-303 IILSPSF
+303 VVLSPSF
-310 SMLSYTAKHPKVFSY
+310 SMWSYSVKHPKVFSY
-325 YQIWGSAVVV
+325 YQIWGSAVVI
-335 GLLLFIFTT
+335 GFILFILATY
-344 FQGIGASLLG
+344 QGVGATLLG
-354 ANAEINSS
+354 ASSEVNNNS
-362 GLSIDKLL
+362 LSINTLL
-370 PEISNNDH
+370 PEISSKDH
-378 SSIVYHI
+378 SLVIYHI
-385 MNLMDNHA
+385 INLMDNSA

-400 AVGLIAALQSTAASL
+400 AVGIIAAIQSTAAAF

-426 FYKAYVDQNM
+426 LYKTYVNK
-436 NWEKERRAARIIMML
+436 NITWKNELIAVRLITML

-467 IIFSGISISIAFQF
+467 VIFSGISISIAFQF

-554 SSIIKMDND
+554 SALAKMDKD
-563 RDYRQKFHNFLDENM
+563 REHRQKFHDFLNDHM

-602 VGPGQVLGNNFFG
+602 AGPGQVLGNNFFG
-615 APDAG
+615 APGAG
-620 YDSWI
+620 YEAWV
-625 LKIPSLWGYQLIW
+625 LKIPSIWGYQLIW

-653 DLSTLPNRPIQSGD
+653 DLSTLPNRPIQAND
-667 LYKNPDEVSGEKNY
+667 LHKQPDEVLGEVNY
-681 LDNLGTG
+681 IDKLGTG

-693 ILIGLAIFSIIFYV
+693 ILIGIAIFTIIFYV
-707 YYV
+707 YFV

>member
-135 YYDYYKSNAIRIIS
+135 YYDYYKSDAIRIIS

-180 SRELGMWVISTIV
+180 SRELGMWVISTII

-362 GLSIDKLL
+362 GFSIDKLL
-370 PEISNNDH
+370 PEISNSNH

-554 SSIIKMDND
+554 SSIIKMDDD

>member
-1 MNQHL
+1 
-6 DAALNLTKGSTI
+6 
-18 WLSHMSEKSVWLFI
+18 MSEKSVWLFL

-38 AYCFFWGVRGSR
+38 AFCFFWGVRGSKF
-50 YNSDNPENYY
+50 NSENPDKYY
-60 LANRSISSWVFFF
+60 LADKKVSSWVFFF

-81 GLTVISQASL
+81 GLTIISQSSL
-91 IYHDGFQYVGTAF
+91 IFNDGFQYVGTAF

-110 LGSIFFFKRQW
+110 LGSLFFFKRQW

-135 YYDYYKSNAIRIIS
+135 YFDYYKSDTLRIIT
-149 VLVTFFFAVP
+149 VLVTFFVAIP
-159 LLAVLFGATGY
+159 LLAVFFGATGF
-170 LVNILTGEYV
+170 LVNVLSDGYI
-180 SRELGMWVISTIV
+180 SRDLGMWVISTIV

-201 FKSIFSVGVVQSWL
+201 FKSVVSVGVVQSWL
-215 YFLTV
+215 YFITV
-220 IILGLITYSLIGDF
+220 IILGLIIYYFVGNF
-234 ESFGKS
+234 EVFGQALSK
-240 LAKIAS
+240 LAS
-246 SKVSFWG
+246 SSISNWG

-265 YFALPGVIQWVA
+265 YFALPGVIQWVG
-277 GLGKNEAI
+277 GLGKNSAV

-298 ISFMG
+298 LSFMG
-303 IILSPSF
+303 VVLSPSF
-310 SMLSYTAKHPKVFSY
+310 SMWSYSAKHPKVFSY
-325 YQIWGSAVVV
+325 YQVWGSAVAI
-335 GLLLFIFTT
+335 GFILFIFSTY
-344 FQGIGASLLG
+344 QGIGASLLG
-354 ANAEINSS
+354 ANSEINNS
-362 GLSIDKLL
+362 GLSINTVL
-370 PEISNNDH
+370 PELSQKNHTLLIYN
-378 SSIVYHI
+378 II
-385 MNLMDNHA
+385 NLMDNSA

-400 AVGLIAALQSTAASL
+400 AVGVIAAIQSTSAAF

-426 FYKAYVDQNM
+426 LYKTYVNK
-436 NWEKERRAARIIMML
+436 NITWKNELVAVRLITML

-467 IIFSGISISIAFQF
+467 VIFSGISISIAFQF

-537 VWGLLF
+537 VWGLIF

-554 SSIIKMDND
+554 SVLAKIDTD
-563 RDYRQKFHNFLDENM
+563 REHRQKFHDFLNDHM

-602 VGPGQVLGNNFFG
+602 AGPGQVLGNNFFG
-615 APDAG
+615 DPGGG
-620 YDSWI
+620 YEAWI
-625 LKIPSLWGYQLIW
+625 LKIPSIWGYQLIW

-653 DLSTLPNRPIQSGD
+653 DLSTLPNRPIQTND
-667 LYKNPDEVSGEKNY
+667 LHKQPDEVLGEVNY
-681 LDNLGTG
+681 IDKLGTG

-693 ILIGLAIFSIIFYV
+693 ILIGIAIFTIIFYV
-707 YYV
+707 YFV

>member
-1 MNQHL
+1 
-6 DAALNLTKGSTI
+6 
-18 WLSHMSEKSVWLFI
+18 MSEKSVWLFL

-38 AYCFFWGVRGSR
+38 AFCFFWGVRGSKF
-50 YNSDNPENYY
+50 NSENPQKYY
-60 LANRSISSWVFFF
+60 LADKNVSSWVFFF

-81 GLTVISQASL
+81 GLTIISQTSL
-91 IYHDGFQYVGTAF
+91 IYNDGFQYVGTAF

-135 YYDYYKSNAIRIIS
+135 YYDYYKSDTLRIIT
-149 VLVTFFFAVP
+149 VLVTFFVAIP
-159 LLAVLFGATGY
+159 LLAVLFGATGF
-170 LVNILTGEYV
+170 LVNILSDGYI
-180 SRELGMWVISTIV
+180 SRDLGMWVISTIV

-201 FKSIFSVGVVQSWL
+201 FKSVVSVGVVQSWL

-220 IILGLITYSLIGDF
+220 IVLGLIIYFFVGNF
-234 ESFGKS
+234 ETFGRALS
-240 LAKIAS
+240 KIATTPIS
-246 SKVSFWG
+246 NWG
-253 NTNGYGGGDYNG
+253 NTQGYGGGDFNG

-277 GLGKNEAI
+277 GLGKNPAV

-290 AMMIFTFT
+290 AMMIFTFA

-303 IILSPSF
+303 VVLSPSF
-310 SMLSYTAKHPKVFSY
+310 SMWSFTAKHPKVFSY

-335 GLLLFIFTT
+335 GILLFVFATY
-344 FQGIGASLLG
+344 QGIGASLLG
-354 ANAEINSS
+354 ANSEINSS
-362 GLSIDKLL
+362 GLSINKIL
-370 PEISNNDH
+370 PEVSSEDH
-378 SSIVYHI
+378 SLLIYQI
-385 MNLMDNHA
+385 INLMDNSA
-393 LWLTGLL
+393 LWVTGLL
-400 AVGLIAALQSTAASL
+400 AVGVIAAIQSTAAAFL
-415 LMTSGSIITRD
+415 ITSGGIITRD
-426 FYKAYVDQNM
+426 LYKTYVNK
-436 NWEKERRAARIIMML
+436 NISWENELVAVRIITML
-451 IFLASLYLAT
+451 IFLAALYLAT

-467 IIFSGISISIAFQF
+467 VIFSGISISIAFQF
-481 LIVLLGLVWFPWI
+481 LIVLLGLIWFPWI

-554 SSIIKMDND
+554 SSLTKIDSD
-563 RDYRQKFHNFLDENM
+563 RNHRQKYHDFLNDHM

-602 VGPGQVLGNNFFG
+602 AGPGQVLGNSFFG
-615 APDAG
+615 EPSAG
-620 YDSWI
+620 YEEWI

-653 DLSTLPNRPIQSGD
+653 DLSTLPNKPIQAND
-667 LYKNPDEVSGEKNY
+667 LYKTPDEISGEVNY
-681 LDNLGTG
+681 IDKLGTG
-688 YGWIL
+688 YGWI
-693 ILIGLAIFSIIFYV
+693 
-707 YYV
+707 

>member
-1 MNQHL
+1 
-6 DAALNLTKGSTI
+6 
-18 WLSHMSEKSVWLFI
+18 MSEKSVWLFI

-60 LANRSISSWVFFF
+60 LANRNISSWVFFF

-81 GLTVISQASL
+81 GLTVISQTSL

-135 YYDYYKSNAIRIIS
+135 YYDYYKSDAIRIIS

-180 SRELGMWVISTIV
+180 SRELGMWVISTII

-362 GLSIDKLL
+362 GFSIDKLL
-370 PEISNNDH
+370 PEISNSDH

-481 LIVLLGLVWFPWI
+481 LIILLGLVWFPWI

-554 SSIIKMDND
+554 SSIVKVDND
-563 RDYRQKFHNFLDENM
+563 RDYRQKFHDFLNEHM

-615 APDAG
+615 APNAG
-620 YDSWI
+620 YESWI

-667 LYKNPDEVSGEKNY
+667 LHKHPDEVTGEKNY

>member
-1 MNQHL
+1 
-6 DAALNLTKGSTI
+6 
-18 WLSHMSEKSVWLFI
+18 MSEKSIWLFI

-60 LANRSISSWVFFF
+60 LANRNISSWVFFF

-81 GLTVISQASL
+81 GLTVISQTSL

-135 YYDYYKSNAIRIIS
+135 YYDYYKSDTIRIIS

-170 LVNILTGEYV
+170 LINILTGEYV

-220 IILGLITYSLIGDF
+220 IILGLITYSFIGDF

>member
-1 MNQHL
+1 
-6 DAALNLTKGSTI
+6 
-18 WLSHMSEKSVWLFI
+18 MSEKSVWLFL

-38 AYCFFWGVRGSR
+38 AFCFFWGVRGSKF
-50 YNSDNPENYY
+50 NSENPDKYY
-60 LANRSISSWVFFF
+60 LADKKVSSWVFFF

-81 GLTVISQASL
+81 GLTIISQSSL
-91 IYHDGFQYVGTAF
+91 IFNDGFQYVGTAF

-110 LGSIFFFKRQW
+110 LGSLFFFKRQW

-135 YYDYYKSNAIRIIS
+135 YFDYYKSDTLRIIT
-149 VLVTFFFAVP
+149 VLVTFFVAIP
-159 LLAVLFGATGY
+159 LLAVFFGATGF
-170 LVNILTGEYV
+170 LVNVLSDGYI
-180 SRELGMWVISTIV
+180 SRDLGMWVISTIV

-201 FKSIFSVGVVQSWL
+201 FKSVVSVGVVQSWL
-215 YFLTV
+215 YFITV
-220 IILGLITYSLIGDF
+220 IILGLIIYYFVGNF
-234 ESFGKS
+234 EIFGEALSK
-240 LAKIAS
+240 LAS
-246 SKVSFWG
+246 SSISNWG

-265 YFALPGVIQWVA
+265 YFALPGVIQWVG
-277 GLGKNEAI
+277 GLGKNSAV

-298 ISFMG
+298 LSFMG
-303 IILSPSF
+303 VVLSPSF
-310 SMLSYTAKHPKVFSY
+310 SMWSYSAKHPKVFSY
-325 YQIWGSAVVV
+325 YQVWGSAVAI
-335 GLLLFIFTT
+335 GFILFIFSTY
-344 FQGIGASLLG
+344 QGIGASLLG
-354 ANAEINSS
+354 ANSEINNS
-362 GLSIDKLL
+362 GLSINTVL
-370 PEISNNDH
+370 PELSQKDH
-378 SSIVYHI
+378 TLLIYNI
-385 MNLMDNHA
+385 INLMDNSA

-400 AVGLIAALQSTAASL
+400 AVGVIAAIQSTSAAF

-426 FYKAYVDQNM
+426 LYKTYVNK
-436 NWEKERRAARIIMML
+436 NITWKNELVAVRLITML

-467 IIFSGISISIAFQF
+467 VIFSGISISIAFQF

-537 VWGLLF
+537 VWGLIF

-554 SSIIKMDND
+554 SALAKIDMD
-563 RDYRQKFHNFLDENM
+563 REHRQKFHDFLNDHM

-602 VGPGQVLGNNFFG
+602 AGPGQVLGNNFFG
-615 APDAG
+615 DPGGG
-620 YDSWI
+620 YEAWI
-625 LKIPSLWGYQLIW
+625 LKIPSIWGYQLIW

-653 DLSTLPNRPIQSGD
+653 DLSTLPNRPIQAND
-667 LYKNPDEVSGEKNY
+667 LHKQPDEVLGEVNY
-681 LDNLGTG
+681 IDKLGTG

-693 ILIGLAIFSIIFYV
+693 ILIGIAIFTIIFYV
-707 YYV
+707 YFV